1 MGREPP
7 AITNVGSIS
16 TKATNITLWRSL
28 SKPLITSSNVFLAT
42 SSSRLKGHFRN
53 TQHLPLDANRYPSWS
68 SLSLARGRK
77 EALGDKEA
85 GRGASEKGVMKG
97 VIMEGEEGHGK
108 GLLLRGVEA
117 LYSSLC
123 EIMFPLCNVKECK
136 ARLLTSK
143 RAMAAELYVNFCV
156 GMWGTA

>member
-1 MGREPP
+1 MGRVQP

-28 SKPLITSSNVFLAT
+28 SKPPITSSNVFLAT

-53 TQHLPLDANRYPSWS
+53 TRHLPLDTNRYPSWS

-117 LYSSLC
+117 LTA
-123 EIMFPLCNVKECK
+123 PRVK
-136 ARLLTSK
+136 
-143 RAMAAELYVNFCV
+143 
-156 GMWGTA
+156 